1 MSNDQFDPNCRPGA
15 NGGVNAN
22 MARFAEMIEM
32 ILAKYA
38 GGFAT
43 PVPVKMLDAKGN
55 EVEMLI
61 SPIQALSNLCVSIND
76 LEAQLAEMRMEEE
89 DPEEDEEEDERPFRR
104 RKPRRR

>member
-1 MSNDQFDPNCRPGA
+1 MPEGQFDPNFRPG
-15 NGGVNAN
+15 NGGINPN

-43 PVPVKMLDAKGN
+43 PVPVKMLDDKGN

-61 SPIQALSNLCVSIND
+61 SPIQCLSNLTVSVND

-89 DPEEDEEEDERPFRR
+89 EQPEEEEEDERPFRR
-104 RKPRRR
+104 KRRRRS